1 MITVYIIK
9 SCISQKQCSTSK
21 LTEAS
26 TPPELDRI
34 CQHGFAEVS
43 KSYKWGRATLQIS
56 TKKTSAYPI
65 NFCFILQW

>member
-9 SCISQKQCSTSK
+9 SCISQEQCSTFK

-26 TPPELDRI
+26 TPPEYFEVDRI
-34 CQHGFAEVS
+34 CQHGFGEVG
-43 KSYKWGRATLQIS
+43 KRYKWGRATLQIS

-65 NFCFILQW
+65 N